1 MGQKIAFCPKIKTLF
16 LVSQS
21 QSLSVLESHI
31 QLRVSEFLDI
41 KMSFV
46 LVRTW
51 TKIGSNV
58 STEKVSVSSFKN

>member
-1 MGQKIAFCPKIKTLF
+1 MVIFLSIGPPNPKKVPTAQWGKKSLFVQKLRLCF

-46 LVRTW
+46 LVRT
-51 TKIGSNV
+51 
-58 STEKVSVSSFKN
+58 